1 MKNLLSKIFV
11 AIFCFGLLVDSSAQ
25 TKIIAS
31 LDFDPKINGFGFKN
45 YKNEGEKWKDDIG
58 AEDLIRMFGV
68 KAVCKSGDSAK
79 NCVLKAAARKWIE
92 YYLEA
97 MNIGHC
103 EGIGVASL
111 RMNTNLPFKKKL
123 RPPIFN
129 PERSRLSAFGS
140 TSRLKITSLI
150 IGLLKPLTKSRC
162 KRKRRLN
169 AVR

>member
-1 MKNLLSKIFV
+1 MKNLLPKVFV
-11 AIFCFGLLVDSSAQ
+11 TILCFGAFFDLLAQ

-45 YKNEGEKWKDDIG
+45 YKNDKYNWKDDI
-58 AEDLIRMFGV
+58 AADDLIRMFGV
-68 KAVCKSGDSAK
+68 KAVCKSGDSAE

-111 RMNTNLPFKKKL
+111 RINSGLPFKK
-123 RPPIFN
+123 
-129 PERSRLSAFGS
+129 RSLSSNFQTG
-140 TSRLKITSLI
+140 RGKNEIEITFFRQMSAGKYYRVRFFRFLI
-150 IGLLKPLTKSRC
+150 RHSKMR
-162 KRKRRLN
+162 
-169 AVR
+169 